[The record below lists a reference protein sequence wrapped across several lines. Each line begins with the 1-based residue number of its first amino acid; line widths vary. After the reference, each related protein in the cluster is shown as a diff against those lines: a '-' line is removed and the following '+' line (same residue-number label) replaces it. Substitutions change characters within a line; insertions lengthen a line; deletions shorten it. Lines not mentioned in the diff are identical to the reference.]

1 MFEGKD
7 ETVKITID
15 GQEVRVPQDYSI
27 LRAAETI
34 QVKIPHLCY
43 HPTLCAEGNCRVCAV
58 AVEGARTPVVA
69 SCVYPVSEGM
79 IVRTNTPEVRE
90 VRKNVVELMLASH
103 PRDCLLCPRN
113 GDCELQQVAAELGIR
128 EIAFDGERR
137 KPEKDLGNPA
147 ICRDLE
153 KCILCTRCVRVCSER
168 QGLGIYATNYR
179 GFDSVVEPAFGLGL
193 NEVACTYCGQ
203 CAAVCPTAAL
213 TEKDDTQALWDVLS
227 DPDKHVIV
235 QTAPAVRVALGEAFG
250 MPPGSIVT
258 GRMVAA
264 LRRMGFDRVFDTAF
278 TADLTVME
286 EGYELLYRIQTGGVL
301 PQITSCSPGW
311 VNYVETRHPEIIP
324 NLSTAKSPQ
333 AMFGAVAKSYYAE
346 REGLDPARIVC
357 VSVMPC
363 TAKKAE
369 AAREELC
376 TDGRRDV
383 DIVVTTREFAR
394 MIKEAGID
402 FRSLPNED
410 FDAPMGIS
418 SGSGRIFG
426 ATGGVREAALRMSYE
441 AYTGRTL
448 ERIEFHEIRG
458 LEGIKEAEVD
468 FGGGLV
474 LKVAA
479 VHTLRNAEKLA
490 EEVQS
495 GTSKYH
501 FIEVMACP
509 GGCIGGGGQ
518 PYARDE
524 ATLKARMEALYE
536 GERQMR
542 YRKSH
547 ENPAIVELYETWLGV
562 PLGEK
567 SHELLHTH
575 YTPQKERIW

>member
-7 ETVKITID
+7 GYVNMTID
-15 GQEVRVPQDYSI
+15 GQEVRVPQDYSV

-34 QVKIPHLCY
+34 QVKIPRLCY
-43 HPTLCAEGNCRVCAV
+43 HPDLCAEGNCRVCAV
-58 AVEGARTPVVA
+58 AVEGAKTPVVA
-69 SCVYPVSEGM
+69 SCVYPVAEGM
-79 IVRTNTPEVRE
+79 VVHTNTPAVRE
-90 VRKNVVELMLASH
+90 VRKNIVELMLASH
-103 PRDCLLCPRN
+103 PRDCLFCPRN
-113 GDCELQQVAAELGIR
+113 GDCELQEIAAGLGIR
-128 EIAFDGERR
+128 EIGFEGERR
-137 KPEKDLGNPA
+137 KPEKDQGNPA
-147 ICRDLE
+147 ICRDPE

-168 QGLGIYATNYR
+168 QGLGIYGTNYR

-193 NEVACTYCGQ
+193 GEVACTYCGQ

-213 TEKDDTQALWDVLS
+213 MEKDDTQALWDALS

-250 MPPGSIVT
+250 MPAGSIVT
-258 GRMVAA
+258 GKMIAA

-286 EGYELLYRIQTGGVL
+286 EGYELLYRIQTGGLL

-311 VNYVETRHPEIIP
+311 VNYVEARYPEIIP
-324 NLSTAKSPQ
+324 HLSTAKSPQ
-333 AMFGAVAKSYYAE
+333 AMFGTIAKTYYAA
-346 REGLDPARIVC
+346 REHLDPAQIVC

-369 AAREELC
+369 AARAELC

-383 DIVVTTREFAR
+383 DIVVTTRELAR
-394 MIKEAGID
+394 MIKEAGVD

-426 ATGGVREAALRMSYE
+426 ATGGVMEAALRTAYE
-441 AYTGRTL
+441 VYTGGPL
-448 ERIEFHEIRG
+448 ELIEFQEIRG
-458 LEGIKEAEVD
+458 LEGIREAEVD

-474 LKVAA
+474 LRVAA
-479 VHTLRNAEKLA
+479 AHTLRNAEKMA
-490 EEVQS
+490 EEVRN
-495 GTSKYH
+495 GMSKYH

-518 PYARDE
+518 PYAKGE
-524 ATLKARMEALYE
+524 GALQARMEALYE

-562 PLGEK
+562 PLGER
-567 SHELLHTH
+567 SHELLHTR